1 MTTIHANFITTYL
14 KPQPEE
20 PQPISNPAALR
31 AMEMY
36 SDWQTKPA
44 DWPEDVLCRQN
55 TPYAFHKKLNRWV
68 PTSPSLG
75 FFADIR
81 EWLDMM
87 DDRKDYAST
96 FQSWYDHPRPTRTP
110 YWSIL

>member
-1 MTTIHANFITTYL
+1 MTSIHANFISTYL
-14 KPQPEE
+14 KPKDAQQEYRFSP
-20 PQPISNPAALR
+20 PAMR
-31 AMEMY
+31 AMAMY

-55 TPYAFHKKLNRWV
+55 TPYAYHHKLGRWV
-68 PTSPSLG
+68 PTSDKFG

-87 DDRKDYAST
+87 DDRKDYQAA
-96 FQSWYDHPRPTRTP
+96 FQIWYDEPRPSRIP
-110 YWSIL
+110 YMSV